1 MSRLPALNADEVI
14 RKLRRA
20 GFEVD
25 HITGAH
31 YIMRHPDGRQT
42 VVPYHGGRDIKRGV
56 LRAIIRQA
64 GLTVG
69 EFLDL

>member
-1 MSRLPALNADEVI
+1 MSRLPTLKADEVI

-20 GFEVD
+20 GFQID

-42 VVPYHGGRDIKRGV
+42 VVPYHAGRDIKRGV
-56 LRAIIRQA
+56 LRSIISQA
-64 GLTVG
+64 GLSVG
-69 EFLDL
+69 AFLAL

>member
-1 MSRLPALNADEVI
+1 MNRLPALNADEVI

-20 GFEVD
+20 GFQVD

-42 VVPYHGGRDIKRGV
+42 LVPYHGGGISNTESCERSSDKRP
-56 LRAIIRQA
+56 
-64 GLTVG
+64 
-69 EFLDL
+69 

>member
-1 MSRLPALNADEVI
+1 MSRLPALDAEVVI

-20 GFEVD
+20 GFELD

-42 VVPYHGGRDIKRGV
+42 VVPSHGGRDINRGV
-56 LRAIIRQA
+56 LRAIIKQA